1 MGRFDGLKTKG
12 MPIEKVLDICLSC
25 NTKEE
30 AESVLREYEKQHDD
44 PEIAR
49 QNLGYIFRYASD
61 ENIKKLY
68 SLFPVTHP
76 FLGEK
81 FGREESKTTELE
93 NVRKSLQFS
102 IDFLEK
108 TIESYVRLQKVYDD
122 LMENAKATEVAGL
135 KKPNLFPYIQE
146 SKLQREI
153 LLTLKFHVECNIED
167 IKKIAKREKII

>member
-30 AESVLREYEKQHDD
+30 AENVLREYEEQHD

-49 QNLGYIFRYASD
+49 QNLGYIFGYASD
-61 ENIKKLY
+61 NDIKKLY

-76 FLGEK
+76 VFGEK
-81 FGREESKTTELE
+81 FGREENKTTELE
-93 NVRKSLQFS
+93 NVKKSLQLS
-102 IDFLEK
+102 IDLLEK
-108 TIESYVRLQKVYDD
+108 TIESHVRLQKSYDD
-122 LMENAKATEVAGL
+122 LMENAKAVEVVGL
-135 KKPNLFPYIQE
+135 KKPNLFPYIQQLN
-146 SKLQREI
+146 LQKQI

-167 IKKIAKREKII
+167 IKKSQKRRK